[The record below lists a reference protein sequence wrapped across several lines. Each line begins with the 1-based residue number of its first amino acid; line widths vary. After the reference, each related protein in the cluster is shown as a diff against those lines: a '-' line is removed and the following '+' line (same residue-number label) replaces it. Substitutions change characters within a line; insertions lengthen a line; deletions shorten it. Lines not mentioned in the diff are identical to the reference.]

1 MLPNRADLLSAA
13 GSAEL
18 DLNRFEDA
26 VADLEQAA
34 RLDPRSPDAAGALG
48 SAYLRLRRYGDSRRE
63 LDRARSLRP
72 TSLSL
77 AYGRMRLAA
86 AEGDLATGR
95 RILREMETTAGPRA
109 VAAYVALREDLI
121 WMLEDDQLHIMTT
134 LTPADLDGG
143 RGDWALALSEAH
155 RFLGD
160 SLRSRAYADSAVSA
174 YEETLARWGNRRDR
188 GQIVVTRALALALA
202 GRMPEARMEA
212 DLAGKLQPL
221 GSGQQAPYVAYVRSR
236 VDALAGDYPRAIARL
251 DSVLAG
257 PAHVSRDWLRIDRTL
272 AMLRGQAGFAALIR
286 APTASR

>member
-1 MLPNRADLLSAA
+1 MPK
-13 GSAEL
+13 
-18 DLNRFEDA
+18 A
-26 VADLEQAA
+26 VADLEHAA

-48 SAYLRLRRYGDSRRE
+48 AAYLRLRRFDDSRRE
-63 LDRARSLRP
+63 LDRARGLRP
-72 TSLSL
+72 ASLSL

-86 AEGDLATGR
+86 AEGDLATAR
-95 RILREMETTAGPRA
+95 RVLREMEPTAGPRA

-121 WMLEDDQLHIMTT
+121 WMLEDDQLRIMTT

-160 SLRSRAYADSAVSA
+160 SMRSRAYADSAVSA
-174 YEETLARWGNRRDR
+174 YEAMLARWGNRRDR

-202 GRMPEARMEA
+202 GRMPEARLEA

-221 GSGQQAPYVAYVRSR
+221 GSGQQSPYVAYVRSR
-236 VDALAGDYPRAIARL
+236 VDAMAGDYPRALARL

-257 PAHVSRDWLRIDRTL
+257 PAQVSRDWIRIDRTL
-272 AMLRGQAGFAALIR
+272 EPLRGRPGWSALVR
-286 APTASR
+286 TPTGTR